1 MHLLK
6 LLISLVKP
14 QVRFKTYDNNVNHTI
29 MIIIIMDNVNH
40 VIIMVDK

>member
-14 QVRFKTYDNNVNHTI
+14 QVRFKTYDNNVNHAI
-29 MIIIIMDNVNH
+29 MIIMDNVNR
-40 VIIMVDK
+40 VIIKVDK

>member
-14 QVRFKTYDNNVNHTI
+14 QVRFKTYDNNVNHAI
-29 MIIIIMDNVNH
+29 MIIMDNVNH
-40 VIIMVDK
+40 IIIMVDK

>member
-14 QVRFKTYDNNVNHTI
+14 QVRFKTYDNNVNHI
-29 MIIIIMDNVNH
+29 
-40 VIIMVDK
+40 IIMVDK